1 MTREQANELANKLAA
16 SDLFICVALKGK
28 RSWEA
33 SYGDSY
39 KLVDVAYN
47 TLLSMIDEL
56 ETVEEQIAQI
66 RTRMMFLNA
75 ARIAKEKAPDAA
87 ATAQGAKVND
97 SDVIVS
103 RERRECK

>member
-1 MTREQANELANKLAA
+1 MTREQANELADRLAM
-16 SDLFICVALKGK
+16 SDLFICVTLKGN
-28 RSWEA
+28 RSWEV

-56 ETVEEQIAQI
+56 ETVEEQITQI

-87 ATAQGAKVND
+87 ATAQGASK
-97 SDVIVS
+97 
-103 RERRECK
+103 

>member
-1 MTREQANELANKLAA
+1 MTREQANELADRLAM
-16 SDLFICVALKGK
+16 SDLFICVVLKGK

-56 ETVEEQIAQI
+56 ETVEEQITQI

-75 ARIAKEKAPDAA
+75 ARIAKEKAPEAA
-87 ATAQGAKVND
+87 ATAQGAEK
-97 SDVIVS
+97 
-103 RERRECK
+103 

>member
-1 MTREQANELANKLAA
+1 MTREQANELADRLAM
-16 SDLFICVALKGK
+16 SDLFICVTLKGN
-28 RSWEA
+28 RSWEV

-56 ETVEEQIAQI
+56 ETVEEQITQI

-75 ARIAKEKAPDAA
+75 ARIAKEKAPEAA
-87 ATAQGAKVND
+87 ATAQGA
-97 SDVIVS
+97 
-103 RERRECK
+103 EE

>member
-1 MTREQANELANKLAA
+1 MTREQANELADKLAA

-75 ARIAKEKAPDAA
+75 ARIAKEKAPEAAGTDTDA
-87 ATAQGAKVND
+87 
-97 SDVIVS
+97 
-103 RERRECK
+103 

>member
-1 MTREQANELANKLAA
+1 MTREQAKELADKLAA
-16 SDLFICVALKGK
+16 SDLFICVALKGN

-66 RTRMMFLNA
+66 RTCMMFLNA
-75 ARIAKEKAPDAA
+75 ARIAKEKAPCTV
-87 ATAQGAKVND
+87 ATAHGA
-97 SDVIVS
+97 
-103 RERRECK
+103 EE

>member
-1 MTREQANELANKLAA
+1 MTREQANELADRLAM
-16 SDLFICVALKGK
+16 SDLFICVTLKGN
-28 RSWEA
+28 RSWEV

-56 ETVEEQIAQI
+56 ETVEEQITQI

-75 ARIAKEKAPDAA
+75 ARIAKEKAPEAA
-87 ATAQGAKVND
+87 ATAQGA
-97 SDVIVS
+97 
-103 RERRECK
+103 E

>member
-1 MTREQANELANKLAA
+1 MTREQANELADRLAA

-75 ARIAKEKAPDAA
+75 ARIAKEKAPEAA
-87 ATAQGAKVND
+87 VTAQGAEK
-97 SDVIVS
+97 
-103 RERRECK
+103 

>member
-1 MTREQANELANKLAA
+1 MTREQANELADRLAM
-16 SDLFICVALKGK
+16 SDLFICVTLKGN
-28 RSWEA
+28 RSWEV

-56 ETVEEQIAQI
+56 ETTEEQITQI

-87 ATAQGAKVND
+87 ATALGAEK
-97 SDVIVS
+97 
-103 RERRECK
+103 

>member
-1 MTREQANELANKLAA
+1 MTREQANELADRLSM
-16 SDLFICVALKGK
+16 SDLFICVTLKGN
-28 RSWEA
+28 RSWEV

-56 ETVEEQIAQI
+56 ETTEEQITQI

-75 ARIAKEKAPDAA
+75 ARIAKEKAPEAA
-87 ATAQGAKVND
+87 ATALGAK
-97 SDVIVS
+97 
-103 RERRECK
+103 K

>member
-1 MTREQANELANKLAA
+1 MTREQANELADRLAM
-16 SDLFICVALKGK
+16 SDLFICVTLKGN
-28 RSWEA
+28 RSWEV

-56 ETVEEQIAQI
+56 ETTEEQITQI

-75 ARIAKEKAPDAA
+75 ARIAKEKAPETA
-87 ATAQGAKVND
+87 ATALGAK
-97 SDVIVS
+97 
-103 RERRECK
+103 K

>member
-1 MTREQANELANKLAA
+1 MTREQANELADRLAM
-16 SDLFICVALKGK
+16 SDLFICVTLKGN
-28 RSWEA
+28 RSWEV

-56 ETVEEQIAQI
+56 ETTEEQITQI

-75 ARIAKEKAPDAA
+75 ARIAKEKAPEAA
-87 ATAQGAKVND
+87 ATALGAK
-97 SDVIVS
+97 
-103 RERRECK
+103 K

>member
-1 MTREQANELANKLAA
+1 MTIEQANELADRLAM
-16 SDLFICVALKGK
+16 SDLFICVTLKGN
-28 RSWEA
+28 RSWEV

-56 ETVEEQIAQI
+56 ETVEEQITQI

-87 ATAQGAKVND
+87 ATALGAEK
-97 SDVIVS
+97 
-103 RERRECK
+103 

>member
-1 MTREQANELANKLAA
+1 MTREQANELADKLAA
-16 SDLFICVALKGK
+16 SDLFICVALKGN

-39 KLVDVAYN
+39 KLVDVTYN

-66 RTRMMFLNA
+66 RTCMMFLNT
-75 ARIAKEKAPDAA
+75 ARIAKEKAPCAA
-87 ATAQGAKVND
+87 ATTQGA
-97 SDVIVS
+97 
-103 RERRECK
+103 EG

>member
-1 MTREQANELANKLAA
+1 MTREQANELADKLAA

-75 ARIAKEKAPDAA
+75 ARIAKEKAPEAA
-87 ATAQGAKVND
+87 ATAPSAGQ
-97 SDVIVS
+97 
-103 RERRECK
+103 

>member
-1 MTREQANELANKLAA
+1 MTREQANELADRLAM
-16 SDLFICVALKGK
+16 SDLFICVTLKGN
-28 RSWEA
+28 RSWEV

-56 ETVEEQIAQI
+56 ETTEEQIAQI

-75 ARIAKEKAPDAA
+75 ARIAKEKTPEAA
-87 ATAQGAKVND
+87 ATAPSAEG
-97 SDVIVS
+97 
-103 RERRECK
+103 

>member
-1 MTREQANELANKLAA
+1 MTREQANELADRLAM
-16 SDLFICVALKGK
+16 SDLFICVALKGN

-56 ETVEEQIAQI
+56 ETVEEQITQI

-75 ARIAKEKAPDAA
+75 ARIAKEKAPKA
-87 ATAQGAKVND
+87 ATTARGAEK
-97 SDVIVS
+97 
-103 RERRECK
+103 

>member
-1 MTREQANELANKLAA
+1 MTREQANELADRLAM
-16 SDLFICVALKGK
+16 SDLFICVALKGN

-56 ETVEEQIAQI
+56 ETVEEQITQI
-66 RTRMMFLNA
+66 RCCAWQRTR
-75 ARIAKEKAPDAA
+75 RTVC
-87 ATAQGAKVND
+87 TA
-97 SDVIVS
+97 
-103 RERRECK
+103 ECRPA

>member
-1 MTREQANELANKLAA
+1 MTREQANELADKLAA

-56 ETVEEQIAQI
+56 ETVEEQITQI

-75 ARIAKEKAPDAA
+75 ARIAKEKAPEAA
-87 ATAQGAKVND
+87 ATAQGAK
-97 SDVIVS
+97 
-103 RERRECK
+103 E

>member
-1 MTREQANELANKLAA
+1 MTREQANELADKLAA

-66 RTRMMFLNA
+66 RTCMMFLNA
-75 ARIAKEKAPDAA
+75 ARIAKEKAPCAA
-87 ATAQGAKVND
+87 ATTQGA
-97 SDVIVS
+97 
-103 RERRECK
+103 EG

>member
-1 MTREQANELANKLAA
+1 MTREQANELADRLAM
-16 SDLFICVALKGK
+16 SDLFICVTLKGN
-28 RSWEA
+28 RSWEV

-56 ETVEEQIAQI
+56 ETVEEQITQI

-75 ARIAKEKAPDAA
+75 ARIAKEKAPEAA
-87 ATAQGAKVND
+87 ATALGAK
-97 SDVIVS
+97 
-103 RERRECK
+103 K

>member
-1 MTREQANELANKLAA
+1 MTREQANELADKLAA

-28 RSWEA
+28 HSWEV

-56 ETVEEQIAQI
+56 ETVEEQITQI

-75 ARIAKEKAPDAA
+75 ARIAKEKRP
-87 ATAQGAKVND
+87 
-97 SDVIVS
+97 
-103 RERRECK
+103 ERRQPL

>member
-1 MTREQANELANKLAA
+1 MTREQANELADKLAA

-56 ETVEEQIAQI
+56 ETV
-66 RTRMMFLNA
+66 
-75 ARIAKEKAPDAA
+75 
-87 ATAQGAKVND
+87 
-97 SDVIVS
+97 
-103 RERRECK
+103 

>member
-1 MTREQANELANKLAA
+1 MTREQANELADRLAM
-16 SDLFICVALKGK
+16 SDLFICVTLKGN
-28 RSWEA
+28 RSWEV

-56 ETVEEQIAQI
+56 ETVEEQITQI

-87 ATAQGAKVND
+87 ATAQGA
-97 SDVIVS
+97 
-103 RERRECK
+103 E

>member
-1 MTREQANELANKLAA
+1 MTREQANELADRLAM
-16 SDLFICVALKGK
+16 SDLFICVTLKGN
-28 RSWEA
+28 RSWEV

-56 ETVEEQIAQI
+56 ETVEEQITQI

-87 ATAQGAKVND
+87 VTAQGA
-97 SDVIVS
+97 
-103 RERRECK
+103 E

>member
-1 MTREQANELANKLAA
+1 MTREQAKELADKLAA

-56 ETVEEQIAQI
+56 ETLEEQIAQI

-75 ARIAKEKAPDAA
+75 ARIAKEKAPEAA
-87 ATAQGAKVND
+87 ATALGA
-97 SDVIVS
+97 
-103 RERRECK
+103 EE

>member
-1 MTREQANELANKLAA
+1 MTREQANELTDKLAA

-75 ARIAKEKAPDAA
+75 ARIAKEKAPGAA
-87 ATAQGAKVND
+87 ATALSAEMN
-97 SDVIVS
+97 
-103 RERRECK
+103 

>member
-1 MTREQANELANKLAA
+1 MTREQANELADRLAMSA
-16 SDLFICVALKGK
+16 LFICVTLKGN
-28 RSWEA
+28 RSWEV

-56 ETVEEQIAQI
+56 ETVEEQITQI

-87 ATAQGAKVND
+87 ATAQGA
-97 SDVIVS
+97 
-103 RERRECK
+103 E